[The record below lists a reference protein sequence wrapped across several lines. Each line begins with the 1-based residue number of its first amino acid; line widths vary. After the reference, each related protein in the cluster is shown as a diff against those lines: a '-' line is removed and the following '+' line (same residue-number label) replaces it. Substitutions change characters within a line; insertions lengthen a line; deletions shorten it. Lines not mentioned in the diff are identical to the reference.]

1 MLVANYQFKKDLKA
15 AVGEHLL
22 YTETSMFN
30 REYLHTGEFT
40 VVGPDGYDRKW
51 FATVTMK
58 DGRIEK
64 VT

>member
-15 AVGEHLL
+15 AVGERLL

-30 REYLHTGEFT
+30 REYVPDGEFT
-40 VVGPDGYDRKW
+40 VVGPGAYNRKW
-51 FATVTMK
+51 YATVTMK
-58 DGRIEK
+58 DERIEK